1 MKLNKFLSLFSN
13 CKPLYSNLIIFILL
27 MIGAALRIKYDNYE
41 NYKKPLLTI
50 ISLFC
55 FHFLI
60 VLFFCKKKFIKI
72 AYFISLLPFILIF
85 IQSIFILSETYEI
98 FKNIKNDIEN
108 KTMLNN
114 YDNQA
119 QS

>member
-1 MKLNKFLSLFSN
+1 MKSNKFLSLFSN
-13 CKPLYSNLIIFILL
+13 CKPLYSNLIIFIFLI
-27 MIGAALRIKYDNYE
+27 IGTTIRIKYDDYE
-41 NYKKPLLTI
+41 NYKKPLLI
-50 ISLFC
+50 IVSLFC
-55 FHFLI
+55 FHLLL
-60 VLFFCKKKFIKI
+60 VLFFCKRNFIKI

-85 IQSIFILSETYEI
+85 IQSIFVLLETYEI
-98 FKNIKNDIEN
+98 LKNIENDVEN